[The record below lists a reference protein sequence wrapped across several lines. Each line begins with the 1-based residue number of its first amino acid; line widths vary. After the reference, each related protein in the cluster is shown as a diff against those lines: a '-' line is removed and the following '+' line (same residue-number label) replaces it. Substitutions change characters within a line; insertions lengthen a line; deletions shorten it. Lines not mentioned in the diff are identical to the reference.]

1 MGIDSGIES
10 IHAELHLCPLRQELV
25 RGLGGAELP
34 CRHLLLE
41 EFVELGVAAS
51 FELHFRSAIDVPYAL
66 SMTLTHLGHLEV
78 EDDTAEER
86 RASEEVACLDA
97 PISLLR
103 G

>member
-1 MGIDSGIES
+1 
-10 IHAELHLCPLRQELV
+10 V

-41 EFVELGVAAS
+41 EFVKLGVAAS
-51 FELHFRSAIDVPYAL
+51 FELYFRSAIDVPYAL
-66 SMTLTHLGHLEV
+66 SMTPTHLGHLEI
-78 EDDTAEER
+78 EDDTAEESG
-86 RASEEVACLDA
+86 AGEKVACLDT